1 VGNPIGKYKGYDGLY
16 ADDEA
21 QQVGV
26 LLLIFDTK
34 KGTESFDYNIS
45 YPFP

>member
-1 VGNPIGKYKGYDGLY
+1 MMGYD
-16 ADDEA
+16 DDEA

-26 LLLIFDTK
+26 PLLTFDTK

-45 YPFP
+45 YPYFP